1 MKHGFYT
8 KLAFTNIWKNRRTY
22 VPYILTCILTVM
34 MYYMVKSLSVN
45 PGLRDMYG
53 GSSVA
58 VTLNLGTYVIALFA
72 FIFLFYTNSFL
83 MKRRKKEFGMFNIL
97 GMEKEHLARM
107 ILTETILVTVLSIGL
122 GLGLGILFDKVM
134 FLLMCKIVGAKIS
147 LGFFV
152 SGSVILSAV
161 RLFCVIYLI
170 IYLKAVYTVQISRPV
185 ELLRGSS
192 TGEREPKTKG
202 LMALLGMI
210 LLGTGYGLAITI
222 KNPIAS
228 IGVFF
233 VAVILVIV
241 GTYLL
246 FTAGSIV
253 ILKALRRNR
262 RFYYQPRHFIS
273 VSGMLYRM
281 KQNAVGLAN
290 ICILSTMVL
299 VMLSSTTAL
308 MFGMEDML
316 KIRYPNDFA
325 VHSREPDT
333 SGQNDKIFQKIEEFC
348 EAESIPVENKV
359 RYASL
364 VFVAEEKGDW
374 FETNGKEINVNGNTS
389 GLRAL
394 FFIPLSDYNT
404 ASEEKKMLAGNE
416 ALIFSDYEAYEK
428 PELGIF
434 DREYQIT
441 GHLEEFFGNGASD
454 TNIVT
459 SYYIV
464 VTDEEFG
471 KLKEIG
477 EKELGEMGTV
487 QTYYGFD
494 TSASGKK
501 QELLERQILD
511 IIVEVGAEYE
521 GNYNGFMESRIGNR
535 RDFMGIYGG
544 LFFLGLFLGTL
555 FIMATVLIIYY
566 KQISEG
572 YEDRERFEIMQK
584 VGMTQDEVK
593 GTIRS
598 QVLTVFFLPIAVAG
612 IHIMAAFPLIR
623 LLLAVI
629 GMVNVKLYLI
639 CTLVAFLVFAILYVI
654 IYSLTAR
661 TYYKIVRR

>member
-8 KLAFTNIWKNRRTY
+8 RLAVTNIRKNRRTY
-22 VPYILTCILTVM
+22 IPYILTCILTVM

-45 PGLRDMYG
+45 PGLGDMYG
-53 GSSVA
+53 GGSVA

-83 MKRRKKEFGMFNIL
+83 MKRRKKEFGVFNIL
-97 GMEKEHLARM
+97 GMEKRHLARV
-107 ILTETILVTVLSIGL
+107 ILTETILVTILSIGL
-122 GLGLGILFDKVM
+122 GLGLGILFDKAM
-134 FLLMCKIVGAKIS
+134 FLLMCKVVGAEIS

-152 SGSVILSAV
+152 SERVILSTV
-161 RLFCVIYLI
+161 RLFCMIFLI
-170 IYLKAVYTVQISRPV
+170 IYLKSIYTVQISKPI
-185 ELLRGSS
+185 ELLRGGSE
-192 TGEREPKTKG
+192 GEREPKTKG
-202 LMALLGMI
+202 FLALLGVA
-210 LLGTGYGLAITI
+210 LLGTGYGLAVTI

-228 IGVFF
+228 MGVFF
-233 VAVILVIV
+233 VAVILVVI

-253 ILKALRRNR
+253 ILKLLRKNRN
-262 RFYYQPRHFIS
+262 FYYQPGHFIS

-299 VMLSSTTAL
+299 VMLSSTTSL

-316 KIRYPNDFA
+316 KVRYARDFE
-325 VHSREPDT
+325 VYSKEPDMT
-333 SGQNDKIFQKIEEFC
+333 GQNDKIFRKIEEFC
-348 EAESIPVENKV
+348 ETESIPVENKIQ
-359 RYASL
+359 YASL
-364 VFVAEEKGDW
+364 LLVAQEKGDW
-374 FETNGKEINVNGNTS
+374 FETDGKKIDVAGSTS
-389 GLRAL
+389 EFRSLV
-394 FFIPLSDYNT
+394 FVPLSDYNT
-404 ASEEKKMLAGNE
+404 ATGESRTLAGNE
-416 ALIFSDYEAYEK
+416 ALLFSNYEAYKK
-428 PELGIF
+428 PTLGVF

-441 GHLEEFFGNGASD
+441 GYLKEFFGEGVSN

-459 SYYIV
+459 SYYLI

-471 KLKEIG
+471 KLKEIS
-477 EKELGEMGTV
+477 ERELGEAGMV
-487 QTYYGFD
+487 QTYYAFD
-494 TSASGKK
+494 TSASGEE
-501 QELLERQILD
+501 QEMLEERILD

-521 GNYNGFMESRIGNR
+521 GNFNGYMESRAGNR
-535 RDFMGIYGG
+535 REFMGIYGG

-598 QVLTVFFLPIAVAG
+598 QVLTVFFLPIVVAG
-612 IHIMAAFPLIR
+612 FHIMAAFPLIR
-623 LLLAVI
+623 LLLAII
-629 GMVNVKLYLI
+629 GMGNVKLYLL
-639 CTLVAFLVFAILYVI
+639 CTLGAFLVFAVLYVI

>member
-1 MKHGFYT
+1 MKYGFYT
-8 KLAFTNIWKNRRTY
+8 KLALTNIRKNRRIY

-34 MYYMVKSLSVN
+34 MFYMVKSLSVN
-45 PGLRDMYG
+45 PGLKEMYG
-53 GSSVA
+53 GNSVA

-83 MKRRKKEFGMFNIL
+83 MKRRKKEFGIFNIL
-97 GMEKEHLARM
+97 GMEKRHLARM

-122 GLGLGILFDKVM
+122 GLGLGILFDKAM
-134 FLLMCKIVGAKIS
+134 FLLMCKVIGAPIS
-147 LGFFV
+147 LGFFI
-152 SGSVILSAV
+152 SGSVILSAI
-161 RLFCVIYLI
+161 RLFCVIYLV
-170 IYLKAVYTVQISRPV
+170 IYMKSIYTIQISNPI
-185 ELLRGSS
+185 ELLHGSS
-192 TGEREPKTKG
+192 AGEREPKTKG
-202 LMALLGMI
+202 LPALLGAVF
-210 LLGTGYGLAITI
+210 LGTGYGLAVTI

-228 IGVFF
+228 MGVFF
-233 VAVILVIV
+233 IAVILVII

-253 ILKALRRNR
+253 ILKLLRKNR
-262 RFYYQPRHFIS
+262 KFYYQPKHFIS

-299 VMLSSTTAL
+299 VMLSSTTSL

-316 KIRYPNDFA
+316 HVRYPNDFA
-325 VHSREPDT
+325 IYSREPDT
-333 SGQNDKIFQKIEEFC
+333 TEQNDKIFQRIEECC
-348 EAESIPVENKV
+348 EAEGIPVENKV
-359 RYASL
+359 RYTSL
-364 VFVAEEKGDW
+364 QFAAEEKGDW
-374 FETNGKEINVNGNTS
+374 FETDGENVNAKGNAS
-389 GLRAL
+389 KLRAL
-394 FFIPLSDYNT
+394 LFIPLSDYNA
-404 ASEEKKMLAGNE
+404 ASGESRMLSGNE
-416 ALIFSDYEAYEK
+416 ALLFSTYEVYER
-428 PELGIF
+428 PVLGVF
-434 DREYQIT
+434 DKEYQIT
-441 GHLEEFFGNGASD
+441 EHLEEFLGNRVSD
-454 TNIVT
+454 SNVIT

-464 VTDEEFG
+464 VTDDEFE
-471 KLKEIG
+471 KLREISG
-477 EKELGEMGTV
+477 KELGEMGAA

-501 QELLERQILD
+501 QEMLEEEILD

-521 GNYNGFMESRIGNR
+521 GNFSGYMESKIGSR

-584 VGMTQDEVK
+584 VGMPQNEVK

-598 QVLTVFFLPIAVAG
+598 QVLTVFFLPILVAG

-629 GMVNVKLYLI
+629 GMVNVKLYLL
-639 CTLVAFLVFAILYVI
+639 CTLAAFLVFAVLYVI
-654 IYSLTAR
+654 IYNLTAR

>member
-1 MKHGFYT
+1 MKYGFYT
-8 KLAFTNIWKNRRTY
+8 KLALTNIRKNRRIY
-22 VPYILTCILTVM
+22 VPYILTCILTIM
-34 MYYMVKSLSVN
+34 MDYLVRSLSVN
-45 PGLRDMYG
+45 PGLGDMYG
-53 GSSVA
+53 GSSIA
-58 VTLNLGTYVIALFA
+58 LTLGLGTWVIALFA

-83 MKRRKKEFGMFNIL
+83 IKRRKKEFGMFNIL
-97 GMEKEHLARM
+97 GMEKKHLARM
-107 ILTETILVTVLSIGL
+107 LLTETILVTILSIGL
-122 GLGLGILFDKVM
+122 GLGFGILLDKAM
-134 FLLMCKIVGAKIS
+134 FLLMCKVVGAKIS

-152 SGSVILSAV
+152 SGSVIWSTV
-161 RLFCVIYLI
+161 RLFCAIYLVIYL
-170 IYLKAVYTVQISRPV
+170 KSVYTIRISSPI

-192 TGEREPKTKG
+192 EGEREPKTK
-202 LMALLGMI
+202 ALYAFLGAA

-222 KNPIAS
+222 RDPVVS

-233 VAVILVIV
+233 VAVILVVI

-253 ILKALRRNR
+253 ILKLLKKNR
-262 RFYYQPRHFIS
+262 KFYYQPRHFIS

-299 VMLSSTTAL
+299 VMLSSTTSL

-316 KIRYPNDFA
+316 NVRYSNDFA
-325 VHSREPDT
+325 VRSSEPDVE
-333 SGQNDKIFQKIEEFC
+333 QNDKIFQKIEEYC
-348 EAESIPVENKV
+348 QNACIPAEHKV
-359 RYASL
+359 RYKSL
-364 VFVAEEKGDW
+364 SFIAEEKGGW
-374 FETNGKEINVNGNTS
+374 FETDRQAIDVKGDVSELCS
-389 GLRAL
+389 L
-394 FFIPLSDYNT
+394 FFVPLSDYN
-404 ASEEKKMLAGNE
+404 ASSEEARTLEGNE
-416 ALIFSDYEAYEK
+416 ALLFSNYEAYKE
-428 PELGIF
+428 PVLEIF
-434 DREYQIT
+434 DKKYQIAEY
-441 GHLEEFFGNGASD
+441 LDDFFGNGASNM
-454 TNIVT
+454 NIIT
-459 SYYIV
+459 SYYVV

-471 KLKEIG
+471 KLEEISG
-477 EKELGEMGTV
+477 KELGELGTA

-494 TSASGKK
+494 TSASKK
-501 QELLERQILD
+501 EQEALAERILD

-521 GNYNGFMESRIGNR
+521 GNFSGYMEARVSERQE
-535 RDFMGIYGG
+535 FMGIYGG

-566 KQISEG
+566 KQIVEG

-584 VGMTQDEVK
+584 VGMTQNEVK

-598 QVLTVFFLPIAVAG
+598 QVLTVFFLPIVVAG

-629 GMVNVKLYLI
+629 GMVNAKLYLL
-639 CTLVAFLVFAILYVI
+639 CTLTAFLAFTVLYVI

>member
-1 MKHGFYT
+1 MKYGFYT
-8 KLAFTNIWKNRRTY
+8 KLALTNIRKNRRIY
-22 VPYILTCILTVM
+22 VPYILTCILTIM
-34 MYYMVKSLSVN
+34 MDYLVRSLSVN
-45 PGLRDMYG
+45 PGLEDMYG
-53 GSSVA
+53 GSSIA
-58 VTLNLGTYVIALFA
+58 VTLGLGTWVIALFA

-83 MKRRKKEFGMFNIL
+83 IKRRKKEFGMFNIL
-97 GMEKEHLARM
+97 GMEKKHLARM
-107 ILTETILVTVLSIGL
+107 LLTETILVTVLSIGL
-122 GLGLGILFDKVM
+122 GLGFGILLDKAM
-134 FLLMCKIVGAKIS
+134 FLLMCKVVGAKIS

-152 SGSVILSAV
+152 SGSVIWSTV
-161 RLFCVIYLI
+161 RLFCAIYLVIYL
-170 IYLKAVYTVQISRPV
+170 KSVYTIRISSPI

-192 TGEREPKTKG
+192 EGEREPKTK
-202 LMALLGMI
+202 ALYAFLGAA

-222 KNPIAS
+222 RDPIVS

-233 VAVILVIV
+233 VAVILVVI

-253 ILKALRRNR
+253 ILKLLKKNR
-262 RFYYQPRHFIS
+262 KFYYQPRHFIS

-299 VMLSSTTAL
+299 VMLSSTTSL

-316 KIRYPNDFA
+316 NVRYSNDFA
-325 VHSREPDT
+325 VRSSEPDVE
-333 SGQNDKIFQKIEEFC
+333 QNDKIFQKIEEYC
-348 EAESIPVENKV
+348 QDACIPVEHRV
-359 RYASL
+359 RYKSL
-364 VFVAEEKGDW
+364 SFIAEEKGGW
-374 FETNGKEINVNGNTS
+374 FETDSQAIDVKGDVSEFCS
-389 GLRAL
+389 L
-394 FFIPLSDYNT
+394 FFVPLSDYN
-404 ASEEKKMLAGNE
+404 ASSEEARTLEGNE
-416 ALIFSDYEAYEK
+416 ALLFSNYEAYKE
-428 PELGIF
+428 PVLGIF
-434 DREYQIT
+434 DKKYQIAEY
-441 GHLEEFFGNGASD
+441 LDDFFGNGASNM
-454 TNIVT
+454 NIIT
-459 SYYIV
+459 SYYVV

-471 KLKEIG
+471 KLEEISG
-477 EKELGEMGTV
+477 KELGELGTA

-494 TSASGKK
+494 TSASKK
-501 QELLERQILD
+501 EQEALAERILD

-521 GNYNGFMESRIGNR
+521 GNFSGYMEARVSERQE
-535 RDFMGIYGG
+535 FMGIYGG

-566 KQISEG
+566 KQIVEG

-584 VGMTQDEVK
+584 VGMTQNEVK

-598 QVLTVFFLPIAVAG
+598 QVLTVFFLPIVVAG

-629 GMVNVKLYLI
+629 GMVNAKLYLL
-639 CTLVAFLVFAILYVI
+639 CTLTAFLAFTVLYVI